1 MQTATLWELPFG
13 DGFFISQNGV
23 GFAVRLRDLFSLF
36 SPPIRTMIDERPIY
50 DHACTGQLVRNGSS
64 TRIATSAVP

>member
-23 GFAVRLRDLFSLF
+23 GSAVRLCDLFSFF
-36 SPPIRTMIDERPIY
+36 SLPGVYLHFLSGITGIEELLIDFKRF
-50 DHACTGQLVRNGSS
+50 TVRYS
-64 TRIATSAVP
+64 TQARA

>member
-23 GFAVRLRDLFSLF
+23 GSAVRLRDLFSFF
-36 SPPIRTMIDERPIY
+36 SPPIRTMINKRPIH
-50 DHACTGQLVRNGSS
+50 DRACTGQMVRNGSS
-64 TRIATSAVP
+64 TRIATSAAP